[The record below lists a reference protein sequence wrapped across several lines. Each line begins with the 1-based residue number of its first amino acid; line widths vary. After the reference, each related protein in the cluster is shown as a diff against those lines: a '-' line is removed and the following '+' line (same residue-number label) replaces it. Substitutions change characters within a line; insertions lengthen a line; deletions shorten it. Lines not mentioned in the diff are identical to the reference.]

1 MKIQISCSDTSK
13 RFHKKLG
20 SLNVYIK
27 HILDKTSKG
36 LVNMMQ
42 LIHCCELSLLCELL
56 QHFIVGRSFGALT
69 ITDNFGKQ
77 VFSRPSSS
85 GHKIVDKSN
94 IYFSLLSFNIL
105 CQLIT
110 RVMTGMTSKHSTFGL
125 MNRLIIGLLFN

>member
-1 MKIQISCSDTSK
+1 MKIQISCSDTSES
-13 RFHKKLG
+13 FHKKLG

-85 GHKIVDKSN
+85 GHKLWIN
-94 IYFSLLSFNIL
+94 RTFILACFLSISFAN
-105 CQLIT
+105 
-110 RVMTGMTSKHSTFGL
+110 
-125 MNRLIIGLLFN
+125 